1 MTEVINDSTRSA
13 DEPSRQGNS
22 PPPLGMAD
30 HLQYQ
35 QYQQKNGKVLWG
47 IFALLLVLVGGV
59 FFVLPRYVSTPVVTA
74 PVAVQTPATAE
85 SAPAA
90 GISPFEEAQRFKQR
104 ETAQNT
110 LAALLELQETLE
122 QKQVLSWAETP
133 FNEALA
139 LARTG
144 DEAYA
149 KQEFVQAN
157 ESYQASLEQLQQ
169 ISAGQTAQYDAA
181 MQAGDAAYLAG
192 DAEAATA
199 AYSQALLINPESTDA
214 SAGMD
219 RAQVLTQVLEHI
231 DAGRNLE
238 SGNQLEL
245 AREQFQQALA
255 LDPSH
260 SGAAAAMTEINSA
273 IAEQAFAGAM
283 SRGYAALQNN
293 QPGQALEAFRQA
305 QAMRPGA
312 DEVTSAIQQATDQQ
326 TFTAVSVHVDAALK
340 YEDEE
345 NWPSALSEW
354 DQALAVDPN
363 LVDAQEGRKR
373 SNSRNNLDVFLT
385 TTIND
390 PLRLAEENI
399 YNQTAQVLADA
410 ERLLQPGPKLR
421 SQLDQVK
428 VYLQNVRVPVNVVL
442 QSDGVTSVTLL
453 RTGELGVFTNHA
465 LNLTPGTYV
474 AVGVR
479 PGYRDVRQE
488 FVVTID
494 GKAPVV
500 NVACNEAI

>member
-22 PPPLGMAD
+22 PLPLGMAD

-35 QYQQKNGKVLWG
+35 QYQQKNSKVLWG

-181 MQAGDAAYLAG
+181 MQAGDAAYQAG
-192 DAEAATA
+192 DAETATA

-231 DAGRNLE
+231 EAGRNLQ
-238 SGNQLEL
+238 SGNQLE
-245 AREQFQQALA
+245 Q
-255 LDPSH
+255 
-260 SGAAAAMTEINSA
+260 
-273 IAEQAFAGAM
+273 
-283 SRGYAALQNN
+283 
-293 QPGQALEAFRQA
+293 
-305 QAMRPGA
+305 
-312 DEVTSAIQQATDQQ
+312 
-326 TFTAVSVHVDAALK
+326 
-340 YEDEE
+340 
-345 NWPSALSEW
+345 
-354 DQALAVDPN
+354 
-363 LVDAQEGRKR
+363 
-373 SNSRNNLDVFLT
+373 
-385 TTIND
+385 
-390 PLRLAEENI
+390 
-399 YNQTAQVLADA
+399 
-410 ERLLQPGPKLR
+410 
-421 SQLDQVK
+421 
-428 VYLQNVRVPVNVVL
+428 
-442 QSDGVTSVTLL
+442 
-453 RTGELGVFTNHA
+453 
-465 LNLTPGTYV
+465 
-474 AVGVR
+474 
-479 PGYRDVRQE
+479 
-488 FVVTID
+488 
-494 GKAPVV
+494 
-500 NVACNEAI
+500 